1 MGEGCVLADIGTDHA
16 YVPLFLLECGRIP
29 SAIAMDVNRGPLER
43 AKVNV
48 RSSGYE
54 DCIDLRLSDGFA
66 ALMPGEAKSAVIA
79 GMGGPLT
86 IRILKE
92 GARTVR
98 ALDECIL
105 QPQSEVEQVRAFL
118 LGEGFSFLEEDMV
131 EEDGKY
137 YPMMKVRPPAESG
150 EHEDACAGP
159 DDACASPDN
168 ACAGPDDARQWDRTE
183 LRYGRLLLRKRHPV
197 LEQFLEREI
206 RLRKDLLARLETEE
220 TSRAAARMGE
230 IKEELECAEK
240 GMEYYA
246 LQRNHTGDRSH
257 IPGGCGS

>member
-1 MGEGCVLADIGTDHA
+1 MADLVGEGCVLADIGTDHA
-16 YVPLFLLECGRIP
+16 YVPLFLLESGRIP

-48 RSSGYE
+48 RSCGYA
-54 DCIDLRLSDGFA
+54 DRIDLRLSDGFA

-150 EHEDACAGP
+150 EREDACAGP
-159 DDACASPDN
+159 DN
-168 ACAGPDDARQWDRTE
+168 TCAGPDNAWQWDRTD

-220 TSRAAARMGE
+220 TSRAAARRGE